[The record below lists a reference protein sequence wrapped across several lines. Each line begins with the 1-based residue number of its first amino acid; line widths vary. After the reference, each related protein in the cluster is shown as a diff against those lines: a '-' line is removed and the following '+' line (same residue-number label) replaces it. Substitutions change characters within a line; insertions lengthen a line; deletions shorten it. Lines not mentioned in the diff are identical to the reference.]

1 MNEGTPEYVIDVKQ
15 LNKKFGDKH
24 VVNNVDMR
32 VKKGEIFGFLGP
44 NGSGKTTT
52 LRMICGLLV
61 PTSGSG
67 HCLGYDIIHQSLEI
81 KKQVGYMT
89 QRFSLYEDLTARENL
104 NFFGRVYQ
112 MENRQEHVQRV
123 LKEMEFSSR
132 ADQLAGN
139 MSGGWKQRLA
149 LACCL
154 LHEPKVLLLDEPT
167 AGVDPKARRDFWDII
182 HDFSQKGITTL
193 VTTHYM
199 DEAERCTRLA
209 YISYGK
215 LMVEGMMEDIIAQ
228 SGLHA
233 WSVSGKGV
241 AVMIPELKANKAI
254 DQVAIF
260 GNTVHVCGKDK
271 EKLQQAIAA
280 YDTEQHHWRPMDPT
294 IEDVFLNLVEKSQ
307 DNF

>member
-1 MNEGTPEYVIDVKQ
+1 MDYVIDVKK
-15 LNKKFGDKH
+15 LNKCFGKKR
-24 VVNNVDMR
+24 VVCDVDMK

-44 NGSGKTTT
+44 NGSGKTTM
-52 LRMICGLLV
+52 LRMICGLLH

-67 HCLGYDIIHQSLEI
+67 HCLGYDIVKDSLSI

-89 QRFSLYEDLTARENL
+89 QRFSLYEDLTVRENMD
-104 NFFGRVYQ
+104 FYGRIYQ
-112 MENRQEHVQRV
+112 MENRSDRINLM
-123 LKEMEFSSR
+123 LKDMDFSSR
-132 ADQLAGN
+132 SDQLAGD

-182 HDFSQKGITTL
+182 HEFAGRGITTL

-209 YISYGK
+209 YIAYGK
-215 LMVEGMMEDIIAQ
+215 LLAEGVMSDIIKN
-228 SGLHA
+228 SGLFA
-233 WSVSGKGV
+233 WSVAGEGASAIIEDLKVTSG
-241 AVMIPELKANKAI
+241 IS
-254 DQVAIF
+254 QVAIF
-260 GNTVHVCGKDK
+260 GNKLHVCGPD
-271 EKLQQAIAA
+271 QQALAA
-280 YDTEQHHWRPMDPT
+280 AIEPYKRSGFHWEEMAPT
-294 IEDVFLNLVEKSQ
+294 IEDVFINLVDGVE